1 MLRPIRDTV
10 WAFDTEWAPDPAAGR
25 ILYGLPPDL
34 PDAAVLAEMW
44 KRNGATEEDPFPFL
58 KTVLCRVLSIAAVQR
73 RSVGGQTKLD
83 LIWLPR
89 DCEDPVQSA
98 EAAIVGRF
106 LDAVGKH
113 KPQLVGFNSQAADLR
128 ILTQRAV
135 VLGLSVAEFCRRPDK
150 PWEASPDYLDRR
162 NQNDWNLDLME
173 LLSSWGKGAL
183 SLHEIAS
190 LSGIPGKFGA
200 AGEQVAHMWL
210 AGQWKAVVQYNCCD
224 ALSTYLL
231 WLRLAYVSGRFTR
244 EQYDEEQEHVRQLLM
259 DLAEAPDGEWA
270 SAYFDEW
277 TRLQEATG
285 QL

>member
-1 MLRPIRDTV
+1 MLRAIQDTV
-10 WAFDTEWAPDPAAGR
+10 WAFDAEWAPDPAAGR
-25 ILYGLPPDL
+25 VLYGLPPDL

-44 KRNGATEEDPFPFL
+44 KRNGATAEDPFPFL

-73 RSVGGQTKLD
+73 RSAGGQTKLN

-89 DCEDPVQSA
+89 DSA
-98 EAAIVGRF
+98 DAAQCTESAIVGRF

-113 KPQLVGFNSQAADLR
+113 KPQLVGFNSQSSDLR
-128 ILTQRAV
+128 ILVQRAV
-135 VLGLSVAEFCRRPDK
+135 VLGLPCAEFLRRPDK
-150 PWEASPDYLDRR
+150 PWEGSPDYLAKG
-162 NQNDWNLDLME
+162 NQNEWNVDLME
-173 LLSSWGKGAL
+173 LVSSWGKGSV

-200 AGEQVAHMWL
+200 AGDQVAHLWL
-210 AGQWKAVVQYNCCD
+210 AGQWTSIVQYNCCD

-231 WLRLAYVSGRFTR
+231 WLRMARICGRFTA

-259 DLAEAPDGEWA
+259 DTAEGSDGEWA